1 MNEIHSVKNSNCV
14 SPKNIIMKKVK
25 NLKQNNNNNN
35 TKRYNL
41 FHSNLSKQKKY
52 NHVLIH
58 KISNYNNSNQNSKNN
73 YQGKTAKVSPIN
85 FHNKIIG
92 YININKITSSIPTMI
107 LNLNSKKNK
116 NKSNSKSKSKTKSN
130 SKSNKKRNKNI
141 KKSKEQSRN
150 LNKEFSKCLRFSKV
164 NLPKKINYIH
174 SISHIQ
180 NNIFKPKEKYD
191 NNNKIK
197 INTIKKKFR
206 KEPINNNNINNNN
219 KILQK
224 NKINKNSNISINQNL
239 VSAIRQNHNLKVM
252 KLINNIITKKKF
264 INLKRSSNTAINSK
278 KNSKEKK
285 HIKSIKNYV
294 NNGRNKNNI
303 NNNNQLSKSKHLR
316 KYNNNLNNII
326 TQKLQNKKHF
336 SGSNIIRNIVIL
348 PNNETNLNSLINK
361 YSIVTHGNYKNKKN
375 NNNNFYNQNYFDCM
389 QSSSNIKNKKSCFFN
404 YESNNYLS
412 KSYGNTIIKIKSA
425 NSSKTRTKNHTELKN
440 SKNKNQKNNL
450 IGKYYENFNS
460 NLTHKLFPITTTQTK
475 YNINNKRHTLNKNN
489 KSITKTQSNFNNA
502 RINFNNTEKNRSKSK
517 SKSNSKSKSK
527 STNKNKKKNKS
538 NQKDINNNISN
549 IKKCK
554 KTKNKYFYR
563 KNKFDINKINK
574 RNEPRRNNINNF
586 IFNVLHNKSTNQE
599 SISSDLQ
606 KLNKNANLTSSLLKN
621 EQKTK
626 DYKTN
631 KNNNNYDKY
640 NDFVINESIK
650 ESNSNTTYNNN
661 NNNLKEDFS
670 IILTHKDSNYYQAE
684 SKKLSNKI
692 KQYGKEHNY
701 AEYPKTDL
709 SFYKIGRSIGNGAFG
724 KVNIALHVLSGQ
736 IVSIKSF
743 NKKKNIF
750 SLNKIKNEVK
760 IMSKLRKH
768 NNIVKLFELFETED
782 HYCLVME
789 NIVGG
794 NLLNAIN
801 KMNKIPE
808 NLAKIIF
815 KQLIKTLQ
823 YIHSNG
829 IVHRDIK
836 PDNILLDLDNTIKI
850 CDFGVSKI
858 IPEGQ
863 LIRDSCGTPAFVAP
877 EILLDYPYDPY
888 PTDIW
893 SSGVVLYAMTTG
905 FFPFRGVNETQLH
918 ENILS
923 GVFPKYKDISN
934 ELNDLLTKIL
944 NINPKKRI
952 SLKNIL
958 LHPWFKSDNNK
969 NNNIPKNFNNLNIFT
984 KAEQII
990 YGKLKLDYRKINK
1003 NIQLENFTNKN
1014 INTYYEEANQN
1025 IQTIS
1030 FVFTPYNTRREKD
1043 EDDDLYY
1050 DDVNIEDE
1058 IMKFMPKAQEISRLY
1073 EIHNNCD
1080 FDQGYIVGRKQMW
1093 KKKLM
1098 GSIDKSFDKK
1108 KNKNNKENKD
1118 KINDNNSK
1126 KEVSSINSNFLKT
1139 NSSVNNDKC
1148 IIDEEA
1154 LKFVENFG
1162 YKKEFIIKSIELNEI
1177 NHASATYYL
1186 KLSLKNG

>member
-25 NLKQNNNNNN
+25 NLKQIINNKNLN
-35 TKRYNL
+35 RYSL
-41 FHSNLSKQKKY
+41 FHSNLSKQKK
-52 NHVLIH
+52 NSHVLVH
-58 KISNYNNSNQNSKNN
+58 KISNYNNNQKSKNSC
-73 YQGKTAKVSPIN
+73 QGKTAKVSPIN

-92 YININKITSSIPTMI
+92 YININKINSSIPTMI
-107 LNLNSKKNK
+107 LNLNNKKN
-116 NKSNSKSKSKTKSN
+116 NKSNSKSKSRTN
-130 SKSNKKRNKNI
+130 SKSKSSKKQNL
-141 KKSKEQSRN
+141 KKSKDQSRN
-150 LNKEFSKCLRFSKV
+150 INKDFSKCSRFSKI
-164 NLPKKINYIH
+164 NFSKKLNYIH

-180 NNIFKPKEKYD
+180 NNIFNPKEIL
-191 NNNKIK
+191 NNNSNSNKNK
-197 INTIKKKFR
+197 INTIKKNAK
-206 KEPINNNNINNNN
+206 KESKNNN
-219 KILQK
+219 KDMNK
-224 NKINKNSNISINQNL
+224 NIAPKNVINKNCTNNNSNI
-239 VSAIRQNHNLKVM
+239 VTAIRQNHNLKVM

-264 INLKRSSNTAINSK
+264 NNLKKSSNTAINST
-278 KNSKEKK
+278 KNSKEKNQ
-285 HIKSIKNYV
+285 IKNIKNIKNV
-294 NNGRNKNNI
+294 NKKNSNIIDNQAKMNKD
-303 NNNNQLSKSKHLR
+303 KR
-316 KYNNNLNNII
+316 KLCNLNNII
-326 TQKLQNKKHF
+326 SKKLKKKTHF
-336 SGSNIIRNIVIL
+336 SGSNIIRNMVVL
-348 PNNETNLNSLINK
+348 QNNETNLNSLINK
-361 YSIVTHGNYKNKKN
+361 YSMITHGNYKIKKN
-375 NNNNFYNQNYFDCM
+375 SNNYFNQNNIDCM
-389 QSSSNIKNKKSCFFN
+389 QSSLNIKNKKNYVFN
-404 YESNNYLS
+404 YDVNNYLS
-412 KSYGNTIIKIKSA
+412 KSYGNTLIKIKSA
-425 NSSKTRTKNHTELKN
+425 QNSKTRNKNKTEMKN
-440 SKNKNQKNNL
+440 SKNKKQMNNL
-450 IGKYYENFNS
+450 VAKYHENFIS

-475 YNINNKRHTLNKNN
+475 YNINYKRNTIHKNKT
-489 KSITKTQSNFNNA
+489 ITKTQNNINNNIG
-502 RINFNNTEKNRSKSK
+502 INFNITEKNRSRSKSK
-517 SKSNSKSKSK
+517 SKSHSKSKSR
-527 STNKNKKKNKS
+527 NKNKS
-538 NQKDINNNISN
+538 NKKDINNNIKHSKN
-549 IKKCK
+549 KKQK
-554 KTKNKYFYR
+554 NNKYFYR
-563 KNKFDINKINK
+563 KNKFDINKISK
-574 RNEPRRNNINNF
+574 RNESRRNNINKNNF
-586 IFNVLHNKSTNQE
+586 IFNILYNKSTNQE
-599 SISSDLQ
+599 SISSDVQ
-606 KLNKNANLTSSLLKN
+606 KLNKNTNMTSSLLKN

-631 KNNNNYDKY
+631 KNINYHKY
-640 NDFVINESIK
+640 NNDFVINESIK

-661 NNNLKEDFS
+661 GKEDFS
-670 IILTHKDSNYYQAE
+670 ALLSHKDSNYYKQE
-684 SKKLSNKI
+684 SKKLCDKI

-701 AEYPKTDL
+701 TEYPKTDL
-709 SFYKIGRSIGNGAFG
+709 SNYKIGRSIGHGAFG

-743 NKKKNIF
+743 NKKKNVF
-750 SLNKIKNEVK
+750 SINKIKNEVK

-768 NNIVKLFELFETED
+768 NNIVKLFELFETKD
-782 HYCLVME
+782 HFCIVME
-789 NIVGG
+789 NVVGG

-808 NLAKIIF
+808 NLSKIIF

-836 PDNILLDLDNTIKI
+836 PDNILLDLNNTIKI

-918 ENILS
+918 ESILS
-923 GVFPKYKDISN
+923 GVFPKHKDISN
-934 ELNDLLTKIL
+934 ELCDLLSKIL
-944 NINPKKRI
+944 DTNPKKRI

-958 LHPWFKSDNNK
+958 SHPWLQNDNINNK
-969 NNNIPKNFNNLNIFT
+969 SKANLNLFT

-990 YGKLKLDYRKINK
+990 YGKLKLDYRKLNK

-1014 INTYYEEANQN
+1014 INTYFEEANQN
-1025 IQTIS
+1025 VQTIS

-1050 DDVNIEDE
+1050 DDVNIEDD

-1108 KNKNNKENKD
+1108 KNKNLKENKEKSD
-1118 KINDNNSK
+1118 ENNK
-1126 KEVSSINSNFLKT
+1126 KEISSLNSNFLKT
-1139 NSSVNNDKC
+1139 NNSIRNDKFV
-1148 IIDEEA
+1148 IDEEA
-1154 LKFVENFG
+1154 VKFVESFG
-1162 YKKEFIIKSIELNEI
+1162 YKKEYIIKSLELNEL